1 MELNRMKNSI
11 RLPLFL
17 ATKNILHQKVLYAL
31 IVLIIMLSFVSA
43 TVVSATILGF
53 VNTINNQII
62 EYSHGGIL
70 IEPREDEIYIDD
82 ALLKL
87 DKIRRVPG
95 VTAATRRYSLPA
107 TLFKKDRQ
115 TAGFGFFAIDPVEE
129 KKVTFI
135 YRHMRKGEYLTPK
148 DSGEIIIGSEIA
160 GGGEQIYFGEEDTL
174 SAGIGDIIRVS
185 FANGVEKEFRTK
197 GIFNPRD
204 VYSPSFA
211 YITIDDAEEILGESG
226 KASLIVVRVPKGTED
241 YYIKRFKE
249 LGINDVFKTWEDK
262 LSTSKVV
269 ISIFGTINILL
280 STVGLFIVFVTV
292 FVIIYINLA
301 HKRRQIGILKAI
313 GINETVITQSYTI
326 QSMIYGVSG
335 IIGGGVLIWAM
346 TAYWA
351 VHPLDTPFGL
361 VAPELSSYSI
371 VMASTMLLIS
381 SIIGGYIPSLKAS
394 KEDIIKLIWD

>member
-1 MELNRMKNSI
+1 MKNSI

-31 IVLIIMLSFVSA
+31 IVVIIMLSFVSA

-62 EYSHGGIL
+62 EYSHGSIL
-70 IEPREDEIYIDD
+70 IEPKEDSIFVDD

-95 VTAATRRYSLPA
+95 VTAATRRYSLAA
-107 TLFKKDRQ
+107 TLVKKDRE
-115 TAGFGFFAIDPVEE
+115 TAGFGFFAIDPLEE
-129 KKVTFI
+129 KKVTSV
-135 YRHMRKGEYLTPK
+135 YRHMLKGEYLTPK

-174 SAGIGDIIRVS
+174 SAEIGDQIWVS
-185 FANGVEKEFRTK
+185 FSNGVEKEFRTK
-197 GIFNPRD
+197 GIFNPGD
-204 VYSPSFA
+204 VYSPSYA
-211 YITIDDAEEILGESG
+211 YITIEDAEEILDVSG
-226 KASLIVVRVPKGTED
+226 KASVIVVKVPKGTESF
-241 YYIKRFKE
+241 YIKKFKE

-269 ISIFGTINILL
+269 ISIFGIINILL

-326 QSMIYGVSG
+326 QSMIYGITG
-335 IIGGGVLIWAM
+335 IIGGMIGIKAM

-351 VHPLDTPFGL
+351 VRPLETPFGL
-361 VAPELSSYSI
+361 VAPELSTFSI
-371 VMASTMLLIS
+371 VMASTMLLLS
-381 SIIGGYIPSLKAS
+381 SIIGGYLPSFKAS

>member
-1 MELNRMKNSI
+1 MKNSI

-31 IVLIIMLSFVSA
+31 IVVIIMLSFVSA

-62 EYSHGGIL
+62 EYSHGSIL
-70 IEPREDEIYIDD
+70 IEPKEDSIFVDD

-95 VTAATRRYSLPA
+95 VTAATRRYSLAA
-107 TLFKKDRQ
+107 TLVKKDRE
-115 TAGFGFFAIDPVEE
+115 TAGFGFFAIDPLEE
-129 KKVTFI
+129 KKVTSV
-135 YRHMRKGEYLTPK
+135 YRHMLKGEYLTPK

-174 SAGIGDIIRVS
+174 SAEIGDQIWVS
-185 FANGVEKEFRTK
+185 FSNGVEKEFRTK
-197 GIFNPRD
+197 GIFNPGD
-204 VYSPSFA
+204 VYSPSYA
-211 YITIDDAEEILGESG
+211 YITIEDAEEILDVSG
-226 KASLIVVRVPKGTED
+226 KASVIVVKVPKGTES
-241 YYIKRFKE
+241 YYIKKFKE

-269 ISIFGTINILL
+269 ISIFGIINILL

-326 QSMIYGVSG
+326 QSMIYGITG
-335 IIGGGVLIWAM
+335 IIGGMIGIKAM

-351 VHPLDTPFGL
+351 VRPLETPFGL
-361 VAPELSSYSI
+361 VAPELSTFSI
-371 VMASTMLLIS
+371 VMASTMLLLS
-381 SIIGGYIPSLKAS
+381 SIIGGYLPSFKAS